1 MKLANKHNILFFY
14 QNKFNDG
21 KIWEWNITKMVEKNL
36 MPEPQMKE
44 MNRHTFVTNPEKV
57 PKKVYMLTL
66 DMGYQ
71 I

>member
-1 MKLANKHNILFFY
+1 
-14 QNKFNDG
+14 
-21 KIWEWNITKMVEKNL
+21 MVEKNL

-44 MNRHTFVTNPEKV
+44 MNRHTFVNNPEKV